1 MENSSTK
8 SILETINESIG
19 SNNAPTSPVISS
31 TSSENS
37 WLDYLSSISITT
49 WIIIILI
56 LAFLGF
62 NIFSY
67 LAKGTEG
74 ITNFFGPIIAQF
86 TSLIAIITG
95 QVINTTATGAKGV
108 VDTTAEVLD
117 TGLTN
122 VQRATTQTTDYIQG
136 KIANSSTAGTTITN
150 AIPHADIMQNNTL
163 NKALNQTNAQKN
175 IGVNDDYI
183 ADDSTSSIQKNQSKS
198 GYCYIGEDKGIR
210 TCMRVNENDGC
221 ISGDIFPSR
230 EICINPSLR
239 V

>member
-8 SILETINESIG
+8 SILETINESMG
-19 SNNAPTSPVISS
+19 SNNASTSPVVSS
-31 TSSENS
+31 TTGENS
-37 WLDYLSSISITT
+37 WLDYLYSISITT
-49 WIIIILI
+49 WIIIILV

-95 QVINTTATGAKGV
+95 QVVNTTATGAKGV
-108 VDTTAEVLD
+108 VDATAEVLD

-122 VQRATTQTTDYIQG
+122 VQHATTQSTEYVQG
-136 KIANSSTAGTTITN
+136 KIANSSTGGTTMTN

-175 IGVNDDYI
+175 IGESHDYI
-183 ADDSTSSIQKNQSKS
+183 ADDSTSSIQKNQHKS
-198 GYCYIGEDKGIR
+198 GYCYIGDDKGVR
-210 TCMRVNENDGC
+210 TCMRVNENDAC

-230 EICINPSLR
+230 EICINPNLR